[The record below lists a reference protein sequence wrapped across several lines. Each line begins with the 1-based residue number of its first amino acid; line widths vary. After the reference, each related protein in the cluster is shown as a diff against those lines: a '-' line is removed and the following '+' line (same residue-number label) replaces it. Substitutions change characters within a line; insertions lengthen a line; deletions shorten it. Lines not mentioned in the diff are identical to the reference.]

1 MINRFIKDKESFLA
15 FRFIDYRR
23 FIFSKFMLTLALQ
36 IQFVVISWQVYQL
49 THDFLA
55 LGLLGLFEAI
65 PAVTLALFGGY
76 ISDRNDRQKI
86 VFIIMMMQML
96 CSTALVF
103 ISYHYTSNPGE
114 VETVFPYY
122 VIMFFVGLLRGFYSP
137 AQFPLMTQLVPRE
150 AYANSSAWNSTFWH
164 IAVVVGSSIGGLLL
178 AFFGANVVYIIVVF
192 CLLLGVVQIYRIPP
206 QPPQSVKQG
215 ESVKDSITQGLSF
228 VFKNQMIF
236 GAMLLDLI
244 AVLFGGATAMLPVFA
259 SEVLHVGET
268 GFGILRAAPFVGSV
282 VMALYM
288 TRYPPLKNSGKK
300 LLACVAGF
308 SLCMIFFA
316 LSKNFYL
323 SFAILV
329 LSGAFD
335 NVSVVIRSMIVQFF
349 TPDEMRGRVSSVST
363 MFISSSNEIGAFES
377 GFAAKL
383 IGLVP
388 SVVIGGGVAILS
400 VGGAFAWLPELR
412 KLDLQKE
419 MKSER

>member
-1 MINRFIKDKESFLA
+1 MINKFIEGKESFLA
-15 FRFIDYRR
+15 FRYMDYRR

-49 THDFLA
+49 THDYLS

-65 PAVTLALFGGY
+65 PAVTLALYGGY
-76 ISDRNDRQKI
+76 ISDRNDRRKI
-86 VFIIMMMQML
+86 VFIVML
-96 CSTALVF
+96 LQTICSIALVF
-103 ISYHYTSNPGE
+103 ISYHYTSNPGN

-178 AFFGANVVYIIVVF
+178 AFFGANMVYLLVVF
-192 CLLLGVVQIYRIPP
+192 ILILGVIQMYRISP
-206 QPPQSVKQG
+206 QPPQPMKEG
-215 ESVKDSITQGLSF
+215 ESIRDSIKQGLSF
-228 VFKNQMIF
+228 VFNNQMIF
-236 GAMLLDLI
+236 GAMLLDLV

-268 GFGILRAAPFVGSV
+268 GFGVLRAAPFVGSV
-282 VMALYM
+282 IMALYM
-288 TRYPPLKNSGKK
+288 TKYPPLKNAGKK
-300 LLACVAGF
+300 LLACVTGF

-323 SFAILV
+323 SFIILA

-335 NVSVVIRSMIVQFF
+335 NVSVVIRSTIIQYF

-383 IGLVP
+383 IGLVQ
-388 SVVIGGGVAILS
+388 SVVLGGGVAILS
-400 VGGAFAWLPELR
+400 VGGALLWLPKLR
-412 KLDLQKE
+412 KLDMHENSK
-419 MKSER
+419 